1 MPNTS
6 TTWNM
11 PMGIDPMITGA
22 FSASRIMSEFHNPE
36 IVTALIPI
44 IRKNNSRLSSIIL
57 NINGKT
63 KTARVTAIKPAAIY
77 GTGVSE
83 MYPTGIY
90 I

>member
-1 MPNTS
+1 
-6 TTWNM
+6 M
-11 PMGIDPMITGA
+11 PMGIEPMIIGA
-22 FSASRIMSEFHNPE
+22 FSASKIRSEFHSPE
-36 IVTALIPI
+36 IVTAITPI
-44 IRKNNSRLSSIIL
+44 IRKNNSRLCSIIL

-83 MYPTGIY
+83 IYPTGIY